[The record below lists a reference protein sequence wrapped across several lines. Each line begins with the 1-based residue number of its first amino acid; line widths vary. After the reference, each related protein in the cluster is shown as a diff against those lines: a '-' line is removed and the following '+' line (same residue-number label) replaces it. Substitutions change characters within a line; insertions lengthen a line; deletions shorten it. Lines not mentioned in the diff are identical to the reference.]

1 VRINPD
7 LYQSAVDR
15 AHAAVLSAKANS
27 SNSKAR
33 LSQAEAQF
41 IVAEKSYNRN
51 KNLHQ
56 QGAIS
61 DSEFE
66 QAESAFQVA
75 KAETEAAKESVKGAQ
90 YSIESAEASYKEA
103 TDNLKRTNI
112 FAPIDGI
119 VTGLVVEA
127 GERVVGTGMMGGTEL
142 MRISN
147 LSAMEV
153 NVEVNES
160 DIVKVNLGDTALI
173 EVDAYLNEKFKG
185 VVTEIGNIALNS
197 LSSSLSMDQV
207 TNFSVK
213 ISILPE
219 SYTQYTAEGDSSI
232 SPFRPGMSA
241 TVDIMTARA
250 DNALSISIK
259 AVTTREDTA
268 SSGLA
273 KYIKKSEEEEAETEE
288 SEDKEAV
295 VCVFV
300 HKDGEAKLQ
309 VVETGIQDNKFIQIL
324 SGIQEGEQVITG
336 PYEAVSRSLKNG
348 SNVKISKTDR
358 DKENAD

>member
-1 VRINPD
+1 
-7 LYQSAVDR
+7 
-15 AHAAVLSAKANS
+15 
-27 SNSKAR
+27 
-33 LSQAEAQF
+33 
-41 IVAEKSYNRN
+41 
-51 KNLHQ
+51 
-56 QGAIS
+56 
-61 DSEFE
+61 
-66 QAESAFQVA
+66 
-75 KAETEAAKESVKGAQ
+75 
-90 YSIESAEASYKEA
+90 
-103 TDNLKRTNI
+103 
-112 FAPIDGI
+112 
-119 VTGLVVEA
+119 
-127 GERVVGTGMMGGTEL
+127 
-142 MRISN
+142 
-147 LSAMEV
+147 
-153 NVEVNES
+153 
-160 DIVKVNLGDTALI
+160 
-173 EVDAYLNEKFKG
+173 
-185 VVTEIGNIALNS
+185 
-197 LSSSLSMDQV
+197 
-207 TNFSVK
+207 
-213 ISILPE
+213 
-219 SYTQYTAEGDSSI
+219 
-232 SPFRPGMSA
+232 MSA